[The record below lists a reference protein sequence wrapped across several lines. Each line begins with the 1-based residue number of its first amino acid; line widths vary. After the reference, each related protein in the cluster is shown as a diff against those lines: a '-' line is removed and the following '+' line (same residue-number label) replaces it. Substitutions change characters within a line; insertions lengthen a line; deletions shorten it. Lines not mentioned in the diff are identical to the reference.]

1 MAAEGADPG
10 PMQHPESA
18 EALIDAARQGA
29 EWAWRIIYHDLAGP
43 LAGYLRVR
51 GAREPED
58 LVGEV
63 FVHLARGIGRFQ
75 GGSADLRSWAFVVA
89 HHRLIDERR
98 RLRRRPPTT
107 GATVLEAQ
115 PGPDAPEAEALS
127 RLSNDRIRRL
137 FAVLTPAQ
145 RDVMALRVL
154 GGLTLAETAGALGKR
169 VGAVKTLQHRAV
181 GALRRAIEEEGVT
194 L

>member
-1 MAAEGADPG
+1 MAADGADPG
-10 PMQHPESA
+10 TMQHPESA
-18 EALIDAARQGA
+18 EAVIDAARQGA

-43 LAGYLRVR
+43 LQGYLRVR

-63 FVHLARGIGRFQ
+63 FVHLARGIGRFR
-75 GGSADLRSWAFVVA
+75 GGGAGLRSWAFVVA

-98 RLRRRPPTT
+98 RIGRRPHTT
-107 GATVLEAQ
+107 GDSELEAQ
-115 PGPDAPEAEALS
+115 AAPDDPEAEALS
-127 RLSNDRIRRL
+127 RLSDDRIRRL
-137 FAVLTPAQ
+137 LSVLSPAQ

-154 GGLTLAETAGALGKR
+154 GGLTLEETAGALGKR

-181 GALRRAIEEEGVT
+181 AALRQAIEKEGVS